1 MADNAPRGEK
11 SPWAWG
17 VWQRFRALF
26 AGIPGHV
33 ATPCPLCEARA
44 SAGRVCGACE
54 DELQQVVPPGFR
66 RCGHCALILAQNG
79 PCPDCRLLRPA
90 FDRVVAAFDYG
101 FPGDL
106 LIHGLKSQLRF
117 THAPALACLMARAAA
132 AQQLVLAPGSLVLPV
147 PAAPSALRYRGFNPA
162 AEIARPLARRL
173 GAGYRAG
180 WLRRQPGAAQQ
191 KRLGRADR
199 AREAASLYYCVRRLD
214 GCHVVLVDDV
224 MTTGSTLH
232 GAALAVRAAGAVS
245 VNGLVAART
254 PLRHGDRQPG
264 LVF

>member
-1 MADNAPRGEK
+1 M
-11 SPWAWG
+11 
-17 VWQRFRALF
+17 L
-26 AGIPGHV
+26 AGIWGSV
-33 ATPCPLCEARA
+33 TTPCPLCEAR
-44 SAGRVCGACE
+44 SPAGRVCGACE
-54 DELQQVVPPGFR
+54 GDLLRVLPEGHR
-66 RCGHCALILAQNG
+66 RCVQCALILAQDDT
-79 PCPDCRLLRPA
+79 CPDCRFLRPA

-117 THAPALACLMARAAA
+117 THAPALARLIVQAVQ
-132 AQQLVLAPGSLVLPV
+132 AQRLVLAPPFIVLPV
-147 PAAPSALRYRGFNPA
+147 PAAPSALRHRGFNPA
-162 AEIARPLARRL
+162 AEIARPLARWL
-173 GAGYRAG
+173 GGDYRTG
-180 WLRRQPGAAQQ
+180 WLQRHQGARRQ

-199 AREAASLYYCVRRLD
+199 AREAASLYYCGRRLD

-254 PLRHGDRQPG
+254 PLLDGDRQPG
-264 LVF
+264 PATS